1 VQALSRGWSWAALAL
16 LVALSTALRAWA
28 GHEVP
33 VPWIAP
39 DEMIYGLTGISL
51 WDSGTLEILGG
62 PTPYYSLLYPAF
74 AGIPLNLGSLEFGYG
89 ALTIVQALVMSLAA
103 VPVYLWGRSLVS
115 QRWALAAS
123 ALTLAVPGL
132 AYSGLVMTEVL
143 FYPLLTLAA
152 WAMARALLEPTPR
165 AQALLVLA
173 ALAATATRMQ
183 ALVLLPAFVSA
194 LGVAAWLERSWR
206 PVRRLWPSL
215 AAMALLSVGWF
226 AYRAV
231 GDEALL
237 GGYAGVT
244 EASYGL
250 LESAKY
256 VVFHAASLL
265 ILTGVFPVCAV
276 FLLLVNGLLKGESS
290 APARAYLSVA
300 APLAVWFVLQ
310 AGVFAS
316 EHVERLAERDLLA
329 LAPVLFLGL
338 ALWLDRGA
346 PRSFAV
352 ASGVGLAAAAALFA
366 LPVGR
371 LVSHDAAPDAFT
383 LIPLLE
389 LLQNTSSRTL
399 EAVYY
404 TSAGLAVLAFV
415 LLPRRALTAVPALL
429 LAAGIAAS
437 VEVSTYVADRGRGA
451 QVAFLGPDRHW
462 IDRAADGPVA
472 YVYSGEEWPGV
483 WHSIFWNRKIQR
495 VYYLDEKVEG
505 PLPQTR
511 LVAGNPPLRPPY
523 AVASMSVSIFG
534 EPVAQLDTPGLRTT
548 MRLWR
553 IEPPLRVLGRTV
565 GVLPNG
571 DINGGE
577 RAKLTGYSCER
588 GGIFFVTLL
597 IKAVPVEIRL
607 LRDGEPYRTLNL
619 ETAPSDGVWRGQ
631 IPALPSPD
639 GTCTLEI
646 VPTGLT
652 GSTQLKFQPA

>member
-1 VQALSRGWSWAALAL
+1 
-16 LVALSTALRAWA
+16 
-28 GHEVP
+28 
-33 VPWIAP
+33 
-39 DEMIYGLTGISL
+39 
-51 WDSGTLEILGG
+51 
-62 PTPYYSLLYPAF
+62 
-74 AGIPLNLGSLEFGYG
+74 
-89 ALTIVQALVMSLAA
+89 
-103 VPVYLWGRSLVS
+103 
-115 QRWALAAS
+115 
-123 ALTLAVPGL
+123 
-132 AYSGLVMTEVL
+132 
-143 FYPLLTLAA
+143 
-152 WAMARALLEPTPR
+152 
-165 AQALLVLA
+165 
-173 ALAATATRMQ
+173 
-183 ALVLLPAFVSA
+183 
-194 LGVAAWLERSWR
+194 
-206 PVRRLWPSL
+206 
-215 AAMALLSVGWF
+215 MALLGIGWL

-231 GDEALL
+231 GDDALL
-237 GGYAGVT
+237 GGYAGIT

-276 FLLLVNGLLKGESS
+276 LLLLVNGLLKGESS

-300 APLAVWFVLQ
+300 ASLAVWFVFQ
-310 AGVFAS
+310 TGVFAS
-316 EHVERLAERDLLA
+316 EHVERLAERDRLA
-329 LAPVLFLGL
+329 RASTFLGL

-346 PRSFAV
+346 PRASPSRRAL
-352 ASGVGLAAAAALFA
+352 ASPPPPPCLRPSGVSSRTTPL
-366 LPVGR
+366 GR
-371 LVSHDAAPDAFT
+371 FHPH
-383 LIPLLE
+383 PLLE
-389 LLQNTSSRTL
+389 LVQHTSSRTL
-399 EAVYY
+399 GRVHERGRNGTHA
-404 TSAGLAVLAFV
+404 V
-415 LLPRRALTAVPALL
+415 LLPRRVLTAVPALL
-429 LAAGIAAS
+429 LAAGVAAS
-437 VEVSTYVADRGRGA
+437 VEVSTYVADCGWDA

-483 WHSIFWNRKIQR
+483 WHSIFWNRKILR
-495 VYYLDEKVEG
+495 VYYLDQKVEG

-534 EPVAQLDTPGLRTT
+534 EPVAQLDTPGLQTT

-553 IEPPLRVLGRTV
+553 IEPPLRVVSRTV
-565 GVLPNG
+565 GVRPNG

-597 IKAVPVEIRL
+597 IKAVPVKIRL

-646 VPTGLT
+646 VPTGLA
-652 GSTQLKFQPA
+652 GSTQHTSRPRGP